1 LTNQLPVKVTP
12 RAARSAIGSWR
23 AAADGREELEIKVT
37 EAPSDGAANEAV
49 VRLLS
54 RALGISRAEVRIVSG
69 AASRHK
75 RLSIPFD
82 LDEARRRL
90 SGKLSDGS

>member
-1 LTNQLPVKVTP
+1 MTRLLPVKVTP
-12 RAARSAIGSWR
+12 RAAKPCIGSWR

-37 EAPSDGAANEAV
+37 QAPTDGAANEAV
-49 VRLLS
+49 VKLLS

-82 LDEARRRL
+82 LEEARRRL
-90 SGKLSDGS
+90 NRKSPGGS